1 MTKVDD
7 GLRVRGAFRLALEEG
22 GEIIGDSGWFDNTVT
37 NDGKLGFL
45 VRTLGAIANS
55 SQVSYVGVGTGTA
68 PNATH
73 TVLDGELTDATN
85 TRKAVSASTVAGST
99 SVAFYATFA
108 STDSH
113 ITAAHNIS
121 NIGLFATP
129 LAAGPATQGTLFAGN
144 TYTSSSW
151 ATNQNLNITYQ
162 VNFS

>member
-1 MTKVDD
+1 MADD
-7 GLRVRGAFRLALEEG
+7 VIKVRGAFRLNIVED
-22 GEIIGDSGWFDNTVT
+22 GEIVGDSGWFDNTVT
-37 NDGKLGFL
+37 NNGKLGFL

-73 TVLDGELTDATN
+73 NVLDGELTDT
-85 TRKAVSASTVAGST
+85 TDSRVGVSASTVAGST

-108 STDSH
+108 SSDSV
-113 ITAAHNIS
+113 ITAAHDIS

-129 LAAGPATQGTLFAGN
+129 MAAGPATQGTLFAGN

-151 ATNQNLNITYQ
+151 ATNQDLNITYQ
-162 VNFS
+162 INFS